1 LAVQADSG
9 RRHAQALGHLGRGHP
24 GSDQPLHLL
33 ATLSELAGLAV
44 PERLPSG
51 ARQAVPP
58 DKAVHGLVGD
68 AQALG
73 QGALSHP
80 FVQQGLNLGRGAAAK
95 EAFAWN
101 HDGVA

>member
-1 LAVQADSG
+1 MNQL
-9 RRHAQALGHLGRGHP
+9 
-24 GSDQPLHLL
+24 LHLL
-33 ATLSELAGLAV
+33 AALDELAGLSV
-44 PERLPSG
+44 PKGLPSG
-51 ARQAVPP
+51 TGQAMPP
-58 DKAVHGLVGD
+58 NEAVHGLVGD

-80 FVQQGLNLGRGAAAK
+80 FVQQGLNLGRGAAAE